1 MIMLGII
8 VEILPVGSDDWPAV
22 LEAHLVD
29 FPGRKVDS
37 LRRKFSLLCR
47 KKIPTA
53 GDPRCPSKEVKLG
66 KRIKHNIS

>member
-29 FPGRKVDS
+29 FP
-37 LRRKFSLLCR
+37 LLCR